1 MSIEAVEGR
10 GTGADVRAGAVR
22 GVLFDKD
29 GTLIDYEASWAPIN
43 RTCAALAAR
52 GDAALGDR
60 LLIAGGYD
68 PETDRFRAGSPFAAG
83 TAREI
88 AEALIAGGAA
98 WEPEPLTVALDTVFR
113 EASTS
118 VVPVTDLAGL
128 FAALSARG
136 LRLGI
141 ASSDNEASIR
151 RFAAAQGIDGH
162 LDYVAGYDS
171 GQGVKPG
178 PGMALGFLAATG
190 LAAEAIAVVGDN
202 LHDMHMGRSAGA
214 GFLVGVLTGTG
225 GRDVL
230 AAEADVVLDSIAEL
244 PRWLASV

>member
-1 MSIEAVEGR
+1 MSIETSAGRMAETGVRERAVQ
-10 GTGADVRAGAVR
+10 

-43 RTCAALAAR
+43 RACAALAAG
-52 GDAALGDR
+52 GDAALAAR

-98 WEPEPLTVALDTVFR
+98 WEPEPLTVALDGVFR
-113 EASTS
+113 DAATS
-118 VVPVTDLAGL
+118 VVPVADLAGL
-128 FAALSARG
+128 FAALAARG
-136 LRLGI
+136 LKLGI

-151 RFAAAQGIDGH
+151 RFAASQGIDGH

-171 GQGVKPG
+171 GHGVKPG

-190 LAAEAIAVVGDN
+190 LGAATIAVVGDN

-225 GRDVL
+225 GRDAL
-230 AAEADVVLDSIAEL
+230 AAEADVVLESIAEL
-244 PRWLASV
+244 PRWLASL